1 MTDNETVKR
10 LMYTALLAGLG
21 SLASVLTS
29 RTAALIWTRVFGEDP
44 PE

>member
-1 MTDNETVKR
+1 MVKR

-29 RTAALIWTRVFGEDP
+29 KTAALIWTRVFGEEP